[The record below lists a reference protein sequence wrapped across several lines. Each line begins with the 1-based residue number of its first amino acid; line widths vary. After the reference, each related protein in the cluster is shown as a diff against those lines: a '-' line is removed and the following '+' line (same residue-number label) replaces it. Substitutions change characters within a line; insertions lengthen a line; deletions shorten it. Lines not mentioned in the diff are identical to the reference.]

1 MLGAVPASPAP
12 ALPGAPSPVPEA
24 PAPPGGQVPRPP
36 PLGVLSVLPPDRTAS
51 VGEEIR
57 LDVTV
62 TNIEDLAEGTLTVS
76 YDPKVL
82 EFRQAVEGEF
92 LKREGTA
99 TVVTAANPATGTGG
113 VQLARGAGAKGEGG
127 AGGRAGLAVV
137 AKEPRPSA

>member
-1 MLGAVPASPAP
+1 MIR
-12 ALPGAPSPVPEA
+12 
-24 PAPPGGQVPRPP
+24 RPP
-36 PLGVLSVLPPDRTAS
+36 RSTLFPYTTLFRSLSVLPPDRTAS

-82 EFRQAVEGEF
+82 EFRQAFEGEF

-99 TVVTAANPATGTGG
+99 TVVTAANPATG
-113 VQLARGAGAKGEGG
+113 KI
-127 AGGRAGLAVV
+127 GRASCRERV
-137 AKEPRPSA
+137 